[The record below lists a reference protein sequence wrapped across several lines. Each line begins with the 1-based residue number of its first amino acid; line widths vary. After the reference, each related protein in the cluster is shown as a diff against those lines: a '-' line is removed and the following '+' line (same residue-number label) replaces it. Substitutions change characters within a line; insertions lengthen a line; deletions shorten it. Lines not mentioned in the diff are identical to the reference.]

1 MPDLCTE
8 FVRSRPA
15 SGRPA
20 PVPVRSLSSARLVAA
35 LLPLLVSACA
45 PDAWRPDNPYDAFL
59 SAIQTRC
66 GDLQIG
72 NRRIGDDLISG
83 PDAYFL
89 DVTSRYYHR
98 EISGWNYANA
108 LAASFGGAPDSP
120 GIRCILDVQRTPDPL
135 QPLGVGAY

>member
-1 MPDLCTE
+1 M
-8 FVRSRPA
+8 
-15 SGRPA
+15 
-20 PVPVRSLSSARLVAA
+20 SSARLVAA
-35 LLPLLVSACA
+35 LLPLLISACA

-59 SAIQTRC
+59 NAIQTRC

-72 NRRIGDDLISG
+72 NRRIGDDLVNG

-98 EISGWNYANA
+98 EISAWNYANA
-108 LAASFGGAPDSP
+108 LSASFGGASDSA

-135 QPLGVGAY
+135 PPLGVGAY